1 MRLKNFDDAQAFIEV
16 IKECKG
22 PVYLT
27 DYAVDNTGEH
37 NLRLNLK
44 STLSLYFGVS
54 KLLEEHGDW
63 FEIYTTNYEDETKIV
78 DFMTQLEAKDDK
90 DASEK

>member
-1 MRLKNFDDAQAFIEV
+1 MRLKNFDDAQAFIEI
-16 IKECKG
+16 IKECRG

-27 DYAVDNTGEH
+27 DYAVDETGEH

-63 FEIYTTNYEDETKIV
+63 FEIHCSETSDEALFIP
-78 DFMTQLEAKDDK
+78 FCQN
-90 DASEK
+90 S